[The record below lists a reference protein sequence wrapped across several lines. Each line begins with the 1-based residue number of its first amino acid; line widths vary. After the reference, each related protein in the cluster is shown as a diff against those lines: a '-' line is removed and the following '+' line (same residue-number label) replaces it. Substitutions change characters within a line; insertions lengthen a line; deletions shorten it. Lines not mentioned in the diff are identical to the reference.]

1 MKGGEIMKVGPLIVV
16 IIFITFDIG
25 TGWLKALSTGTADSS
40 VMRKG
45 LFHKLAEILAVLFGY
60 TCELVFPLVD
70 IKTSIPLAAGIATYI
85 VIMETASIVE
95 NLAIMNPALADILSK
110 FFSKEKLNP
119 EEKGEQTDE
128 NKSGSSS

>member
-1 MKGGEIMKVGPLIVV
+1 MKVGPLIVV

-40 VMRKG
+40 IMRKG

-60 TCELVFPLVD
+60 TCEIVFPLVD
-70 IKTSIPLAAGIATYI
+70 INVSIPLAAGISTYI

-95 NLAIMNPALADILSK
+95 NLAIMNPKLADILSK
-110 FFSKEKLNP
+110 FFSKEKLES
-119 EEKGEQTDE
+119 EEKGEAKDE
-128 NKSGSSS
+128 DKSAGSN